1 MTRRLLASLLALA
14 LVAVAAACSSGGAD
28 DTGDGLTVTDAWARP
43 STGMGRAGAV
53 YLEITGA
60 SNEADVLLR
69 AASPAATTVEIHE
82 TSMGAD
88 GTMGMQQVD
97 RIEIAAGGTVVLE
110 PGGLH
115 IMLIDLTGELA
126 AGSTIDLTLTF
137 EKAGE
142 IAVTAEVRVS

>member
-14 LVAVAAACSSGGAD
+14 LVAVAAACSPGGAD
-28 DTGDGLTVTDAWARP
+28 DTGDGLTVTGAWARP
-43 STGMGRAGAV
+43 SMGMGRAGAV

-60 SNEADVLLR
+60 PNEADALIR
-69 AASPAATTVEIHE
+69 AASPAAETVEIHE

-88 GTMGMQQVD
+88 GSMGMRPVG
-97 RIEIAAGGTVVLE
+97 RIEIPAGGTVTLE

-115 IMLIDLTGELA
+115 IMLIDLTGELT

-137 EKAGE
+137 ENAGE